1 MLQAPNANGVSNMGR
16 PKKQIEVPG
25 EIITSSEVEG
35 TANPPEQLNA
45 ATAGA
50 TVITDADADG
60 GSGIATDA
68 VTARNAALSGLNAA
82 AFQIIT
88 KFDAY
93 GFTDLTDQPLTNNLD
108 FIDLVKQATT
118 QTTSTAVT
126 NEDGQRKPHKA
137 PVLTDKGWHVPS

>member
-1 MLQAPNANGVSNMGR
+1 MGR

-25 EIITSSEVEG
+25 QSAETTTEAAGDALLLNSV
-35 TANPPEQLNA
+35 ANTPEQMHA

-50 TVITDADADG
+50 TVITETGGQQG
-60 GSGIATDA
+60 GSAEGTGIE
-68 VTARNAALSGLNAA
+68 ARNVALSGLNAA

-88 KFDAY
+88 KFEAY
-93 GFTDLTDQPLTNNLD
+93 GFTDEIGHPLTDNLD

-118 QTTSTAVT
+118 QTTSTAVI
-126 NEDGQRKPHKA
+126 NEDGQRKQHKA

>member
-1 MLQAPNANGVSNMGR
+1 MGR

-50 TVITDADADG
+50 TVITETTLTNG
-60 GSGIATDA
+60 QQSGNVEGNDQQ
-68 VTARNAALSGLNAA
+68 ARIAALSGLNAA

-93 GFTDLTDQPLTNNLD
+93 GFTDLIDQPLTNNLD
-108 FIDLVKQATT
+108 FIDLVTQATT

-137 PVLTDKGWHVPS
+137 PVLTDEGWHVPS

>member
-1 MLQAPNANGVSNMGR
+1 MGR

-25 EIITSSEVEG
+25 QSAETTTEAAGDALLLNSV
-35 TANPPEQLNA
+35 ANTPEQLDA

-50 TVITDADADG
+50 TVITDAGADG
-60 GSGIATDA
+60 GSGIATET
-68 VTARNAALSGLNAA
+68 VTARNVALSGLNAA

-88 KFDAY
+88 KFEAY
-93 GFTDLTDQPLTNNLD
+93 GFTDEIGHPLTDCLD

-118 QTTSTAVT
+118 QTTSTAVI
-126 NEDGQRKPHKA
+126 NEDGQRKQHKA